1 MDTIAVYDAPENI
14 SWTKEYKD
22 VDEKKPLKVLFT
34 QSSLTNEGYDINLE
48 TEIGNLR
55 IYQIV
60 KEDGVDTTKP
70 LTYFTD
76 YTYDVAVD
84 PGSGEVT
91 KTVRL
96 YKEITKPTKF
106 NFVIIK
112 P

>member
-1 MDTIAVYDAPENI
+1 
-14 SWTKEYKD
+14 
-22 VDEKKPLKVLFT
+22 
-34 QSSLTNEGYDINLE
+34 LTNEGYDINLE